1 VGPVAELP
9 QPSFDEVRLVS
20 RAKQG
25 DTGAFDQLVLRYQ
38 KRFFNLAYRMLSQ
51 ADDALEVTQ
60 DAFYQMY
67 RNLGRFEEKA
77 RFSTWGTRIVI
88 NLCLN
93 LRKKKKRRN
102 VAGQMSLDDTG
113 PDEDQRPLSEVLPDE
128 GESPEERLHR
138 TELSQAIEEGLAML
152 NDIHR
157 EIVVLRDIQG
167 QSYQEI
173 AEALELNEGT
183 VKSRLARARIAL
195 KDHIKKKL

>member
-1 VGPVAELP
+1 VAELP

-60 DAFYQMY
+60 DAFYQMF

>member
-1 VGPVAELP
+1 MPEL
-9 QPSFDEVRLVS
+9 QQHSFDENRLVA

-25 DTGAFDQLVLRYQ
+25 DLGAFDLLVVRFQ
-38 KRFFNLAYRMLSQ
+38 KRFYNLAYRMLSH

-67 RNLGRFEEKA
+67 RNLHRFEEKA

-93 LRKKKKRRN
+93 LRKKRKRRN
-102 VAGQMSLDDTG
+102 VAGQISLDDTG
-113 PDEDQRPLSEVLPDE
+113 PDENQRPLSEVIPDE
-128 GESPEERLHR
+128 AQSPEERLHR
-138 TELSQAIEEGLAML
+138 SEVSHAIEEGLAL
-152 NDIHR
+152 LSDIHR
-157 EIVVLRDIQG
+157 EIVILRDIQG

-173 AEALELNEGT
+173 AEALNLNEGT

-195 KDHIKKKL
+195 KEHIKKKL